1 MSETEKPTIDDF
13 LAFAAASA
21 VELKLRPT
29 EARLLRNCIW
39 ARSEVE
45 NGYFLTPPRTVPS
58 ALRLIERGYLTQ
70 AKDQMAPA
78 MGLVVV
84 FEDANWRKLIH
95 DAAASANERTGARPG
110 N

>member
-1 MSETEKPTIDDF
+1 MSDTEKPTMDDF

-21 VELKLRPT
+21 NSLKLRPT
-29 EARLLRNCIW
+29 EARLIRNCIW
-39 ARSEVE
+39 ARSQVE

-58 ALRLIERGYLTQ
+58 ALRLIERGYLTK
-70 AKDQMAPA
+70 AKDQMIPA

-84 FEDANWRKLIH
+84 FEQENWAKLIT
-95 DAAASANERTGARPG
+95 DAVMTDGGARPG